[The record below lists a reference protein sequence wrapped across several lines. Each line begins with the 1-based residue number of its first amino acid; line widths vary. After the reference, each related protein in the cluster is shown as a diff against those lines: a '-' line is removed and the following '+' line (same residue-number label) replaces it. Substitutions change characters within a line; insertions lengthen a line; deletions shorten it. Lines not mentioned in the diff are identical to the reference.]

1 MTIREALELE
11 RSFEAGTFDVAVV
24 GAGHAGC
31 EAAHACAKLG
41 LDTILFTL
49 SLDSLANL
57 PCNPSIGGTSKGQL
71 VREIDALGG
80 VMGIMA
86 DKCAVQMRMLNRS
99 KGPAVYSPRAQEDRA
114 MYSVEMKHYLE
125 NLPNLTLKQ
134 AHITDLL
141 VDDEGRAA
149 GVMTEGKAVYKARAV
164 VICSGTYMEARII
177 RGEVIVESGPDGLPR
192 SVGLSSSLNSL
203 GVPLLRFKTG
213 TPVRVNSNSIDFS
226 QMTRQDGEDDIPPF
240 SYRNEMEG
248 KLPAPSEEQIP
259 CWSIWTTEETR
270 QVISDN
276 MDRSPLYSGEIKG
289 IGPRYCPSIEDKFM
303 RFKDKTRHQIFVE
316 PMGRHTNEMYLQG
329 FSTSLPEEIQEK
341 MVKSLPGLSNAKIQR
356 AAYAIEYDL
365 VDPLSIKASL
375 ESKVVSGL
383 FTAGQIN
390 GSSGYEEAA
399 AQGIV
404 AGINAAMNC
413 LGKEAVIIDRS
424 QGYIGVLIDDLV
436 TKGTNEPYR
445 MMTSRAEYR
454 LFLRQDNADERL
466 TPIGHEIGLISDEVF
481 DKFEKKVEAIA
492 LETER
497 LKKTYVAP
505 TDELKVLL
513 DTCGQTLPKSGE
525 SLADLIKRPGVT
537 YDLLAPI
544 DKARKPLARNITF
557 ACETNIK
564 YEGYLSL
571 EKEKIEKFKNLEKI
585 RIPEDIDY
593 SLIKGL
599 RLEATQKLTNM
610 KPENVGRA
618 SRISGVSPADC
629 EVLLVYLEQ
638 LRRRHDNG

>member
-80 VMGIMA
+80 IMGIMA

-134 AHITDLL
+134 AHITGLL
-141 VDDEGRAA
+141 VDDEGKAA
-149 GVMTEGKAVYKARAV
+149 GVMTEGKAIYRARAV

-192 SVGLSSSLNSL
+192 SVGLSSSLNAL

-213 TPVRVNSNSIDFS
+213 TPVRVNSNSVDFS

-270 QVISDN
+270 KVIADN

-375 ESKVVSGL
+375 ESKVVPGL

-404 AGINAAMNC
+404 AGINAAMGC
-413 LGKEAVIIDRS
+413 LGKDAVIIDRS

-481 DKFEKKVEAIA
+481 EKFQKKVEAIA
-492 LETER
+492 EETER

-505 TDELKVLL
+505 TDELKALL
-513 DTCGQTLPKSGE
+513 ESVNQTLPKSGE
-525 SLADLIKRPGVT
+525 SLADLIKRPDVT
-537 YDLLAPI
+537 YDLLAPV
-544 DKARKPLARNITF
+544 DKKRKPLPRNVTF
-557 ACETNIK
+557 ACDTNIK

-599 RLEATQKLTNM
+599 RIEATQKLSKM
-610 KPENVGRA
+610 KPESVGRA

>member
-1 MTIREALELE
+1 MTIREALSLDT
-11 RSFEAGTFDVAVV
+11 SFEAGTFDVAVV

-31 EAAHACAKLG
+31 EAAHASAKLG
-41 LDTILFTL
+41 LNTILFTL

-80 VMGIMA
+80 IMGIMA

-99 KGPAVYSPRAQEDRA
+99 KGPAVYSPRAQEDRQ
-114 MYSVEMKHYLE
+114 MYSMEMRYYLE

-134 AHITDLL
+134 AHITELL
-141 VDDEGRAA
+141 TDEDGNAA
-149 GVMTEGKAVYKARAV
+149 GVMTEGRAVYRARAV

-177 RGEVIVESGPDGLPR
+177 RGEVITESGPDGLPR

-213 TPVRVNSNSIDFS
+213 TPVRVNSNSVDFS

-248 KLPAPSEEQIP
+248 KLPAPVEEQIP
-259 CWSIWTTEETR
+259 CWSIWTTDETR
-270 QVISDN
+270 KVISDN

-289 IGPRYCPSIEDKFM
+289 VGPRYCPSIEDKFM

-341 MVKSLPGLSNAKIQR
+341 MVKSLPGLANAKIQR

-404 AGINAAMNC
+404 AGINAAMK
-413 LGKEAVIIDRS
+413 LLDKEAVIIDRS

-466 TPIGHEIGLISDEVF
+466 TPIGHEIGLVSDDVF
-481 DKFEKKVEAIA
+481 EAFEKKIEAIA
-492 LETER
+492 SETER

-505 TDELKVLL
+505 TEELGALL

-537 YDLLAPI
+537 YDLLAPV
-544 DKARKPLARNITF
+544 DKGRKPLARNIRF

-585 RIPEDIDY
+585 KIPEDIDY

-599 RLEATQKLTNM
+599 RIEATQKLSKM

-638 LRRRHDNG
+638 RRRQNNG

>member
-80 VMGIMA
+80 IMGIMA

-134 AHITDLL
+134 AHITGLL
-141 VDDEGRAA
+141 VDDEGKAA
-149 GVMTEGKAVYKARAV
+149 GVMTEGKAIYRARAV

-213 TPVRVNSNSIDFS
+213 TPVRVNSNSVDFS

-240 SYRNEMEG
+240 SYRNEMVG

-270 QVISDN
+270 KVIADN

-375 ESKVVSGL
+375 ESKVVPGL

-404 AGINAAMNC
+404 AGINAAMGC
-413 LGKEAVIIDRS
+413 LGKDAVIIDRS

-481 DKFEKKVEAIA
+481 EKFKKKVEAIA
-492 LETER
+492 EETER

-513 DTCGQTLPKSGE
+513 ESVNQTLPKSGE
-525 SLADLIKRPGVT
+525 SLADLIKRPDVT
-537 YDLLAPI
+537 YDLLAPV
-544 DKARKPLARNITF
+544 DKKRKPLPRNVTF

-599 RLEATQKLTNM
+599 RIEATQKLSKM
-610 KPENVGRA
+610 KPESVGRA

>member
-1 MTIREALELE
+1 MTIREALGLDT
-11 RSFEAGTFDVAVV
+11 SFEAGTFDVAVV

-31 EAAHACAKLG
+31 EAAHAAAKLG
-41 LDTILFTL
+41 LNTILFTL

-80 VMGIMA
+80 IMGIMA

-99 KGPAVYSPRAQEDRA
+99 KGPAVYSPRAQEDRQ
-114 MYSVEMKHYLE
+114 MYSVEMRYYLE

-141 VDDEGRAA
+141 TDDEGNCA
-149 GVMTEGKAVYKARAV
+149 GVMTEGKAVYRARAV

-177 RGEVIVESGPDGLPR
+177 RGEVITESGPDGLPR

-248 KLPAPSEEQIP
+248 KLPAPVEEQIP

-270 QVISDN
+270 QVIADN

-341 MVKSLPGLSNAKIQR
+341 MVKSLPGLANAKIQR

-375 ESKVVSGL
+375 ESKVVPGL

-404 AGINAAMNC
+404 AGINAAMKL

-481 DKFEKKVEAIA
+481 GKFIKKTEAIA

-505 TDELKVLL
+505 TEELGLLL

-537 YDLLAPI
+537 YELLSPV

-585 RIPEDIDY
+585 RIPEDTDY
-593 SLIKGL
+593 SLIRGL
-599 RLEATQKLTNM
+599 RIEAIQKLTKM

-638 LRRRHDNG
+638 VRRRQNNG

>member
-80 VMGIMA
+80 IMGIMA

-134 AHITDLL
+134 AHITGLL
-141 VDDEGRAA
+141 VDDEGKAA
-149 GVMTEGKAVYKARAV
+149 GVMTEGKAIYRARAV

-213 TPVRVNSNSIDFS
+213 TPVRVNSNSVDFS

-270 QVISDN
+270 KVIADN

-375 ESKVVSGL
+375 ESKVVPGL

-404 AGINAAMNC
+404 AGINAAMGC
-413 LGKEAVIIDRS
+413 LGKDAVIIDRS

-481 DKFEKKVEAIA
+481 EKFKKKVEAIA
-492 LETER
+492 EETER

-513 DTCGQTLPKSGE
+513 ESVNQTLPKSGE
-525 SLADLIKRPGVT
+525 SLADLIKRPDVT
-537 YDLLAPI
+537 YDLLAPV
-544 DKARKPLARNITF
+544 DKKRKPLPRNVTF

-571 EKEKIEKFKNLEKI
+571 EKEKIEKFNNLEKI

-599 RLEATQKLTNM
+599 RIEATQKLSKM
-610 KPENVGRA
+610 KPESVGRA